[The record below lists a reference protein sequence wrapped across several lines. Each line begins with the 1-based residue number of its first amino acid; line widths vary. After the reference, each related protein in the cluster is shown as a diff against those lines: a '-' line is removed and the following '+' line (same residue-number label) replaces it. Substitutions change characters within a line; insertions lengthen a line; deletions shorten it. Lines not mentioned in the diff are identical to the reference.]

1 MDKYGMKRSFWEKLK
16 IAIICLLIF
25 STVCLISCSAPSSP
39 DFPVPPFES
48 NIQWSFNGTDFSA
61 SLSVCENSAELR
73 LISPDCLSGAN
84 LLVNGD
90 TVKYTYDGITLDSV
104 PEYYLAIMQ
113 MFRETG
119 KFKFLCHTEIDGQNV
134 LCYLRENTEWYFS
147 EQTKAPI
154 LAKREDI
161 SIKILKV
168 K

>member
-1 MDKYGMKRSFWEKLK
+1 MDKFGMKRSFWEKLK

-48 NIQWSFNGTDFSA
+48 NIQWSFNGIDFSA
-61 SLSVCENSAELR
+61 SLSMQQNSSQLY
-73 LISPDCLSGAN
+73 LISPHCLSGAV
-84 LLVNGD
+84 LYINGD
-90 TVKYTYDGITLDSV
+90 TVKYTYQGITFDTV
-104 PEYYLAIMQ
+104 PQYYLAIAEI
-113 MFRETG
+113 FKESG

-154 LAKREDI
+154 
-161 SIKILKV
+161 
-168 K
+168 